1 MQKYVKIGTLITSVV
16 LASTLIVSCSNNKN
30 SDDNNANNSEEN
42 VSNNVDNDNVG
53 VDLDDNESESNDKTE
68 IVSVVNSYYDVLRTQ
83 KEVDTMEVLEIL
95 DTSARKMEEGI
106 DNQDELF
113 ASLEKTTGVKVDDY
127 FYTPNLSVDEKIEL
141 SFSMIEGR
149 NRLAIDGSL
158 SEDSII
164 IDGDTATVESVE
176 KFVLPE
182 GYSSNNPDIQIETG
196 ENTVYRTMGM
206 VKTSN
211 GWRIDYEAFTDP
223 YSVKQEPTLKTQ

>member
-16 LASTLIVSCSNNKN
+16 LASTLIVSCSNNEN
-30 SDDNNANNSEEN
+30 NDDHNENNSEEN

-68 IVSVVNSYYDVLRTQ
+68 IMSVVNLYYDVLRTQ
-83 KEVDTMEVLEIL
+83 KEVDTMKVLEIL

-106 DNQDELF
+106 DNEDELF
-113 ASLEKTTGVKVDDY
+113 ASLEETTGVNVNDY
-127 FYTPNLSVDEKIEL
+127 FYTSNLNIDEKMEL
-141 SFSMIEGR
+141 SFSIIEGR
-149 NRLAIDGSL
+149 NRFTIDGSL

-164 IDGDTATVESVE
+164 IDGDTATVESIE

-182 GYSSNNPDIQIETG
+182 GYSRNDPNIQIETG
-196 ENTVYRTMGM
+196 ENTVYRTMIM

-211 GWRIDYEAFTDP
+211 GWRIDYEAFNDP
-223 YSVKQEPTLKTQ
+223 YSVKQEPTLKTE